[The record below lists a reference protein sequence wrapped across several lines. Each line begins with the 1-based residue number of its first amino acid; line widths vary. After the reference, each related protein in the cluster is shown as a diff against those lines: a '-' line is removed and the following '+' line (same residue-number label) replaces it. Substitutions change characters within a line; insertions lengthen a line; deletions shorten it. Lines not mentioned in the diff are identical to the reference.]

1 MSIIEISDY
10 QILNLIGKGQ
20 NPVYRVKSRQ
30 TDQEFALKKVKRK
43 EFQHH
48 LVDLQEVLYLI
59 QSDHPHIIKV
69 LGFSMAMTKNHMET
83 EYILY
88 VLMGLMQE
96 TLAENLK
103 RRQVNKIPYSKAEL
117 AKITVQIASGL
128 VYLQKKAKLA
138 HRDIKPDNVLLDID
152 ENCFLTDFG
161 ECFWPSKFKP
171 KASTLVGSPYYL
183 APELKEVYLN
193 EGMENIEYDPWKS
206 DLWSFGMTLVDLA
219 SNSYADKEPLEVKLG
234 KIEGNY
240 GGLWSDFLRKILKKE
255 EKNRMYFI
263 EMENCKELKA
273 ILKENGLEKLISFE
287 DLESFDKENDYNGP
301 KDFIGEIDCVSQ
313 GVFELF
319 RKIEKEG
326 GLDGRLEE
334 ELDEKIKEIE
344 EIEKINQS
352 LKEKF
357 K

>member
-1 MSIIEISDY
+1 MSIIEVCDY

-20 NPVYRVKSRQ
+20 NPVYRVKSRA
-30 TDQEFALKKVKRK
+30 TDKEFALKKVRRK

-69 LGFSMAMTKNHMET
+69 LGFSMAINKTHFET

-88 VLMGLMQE
+88 VLMSLMTD
-96 TLAENLK
+96 TLSNDLK
-103 RRQVNKIPYSKAEL
+103 KRQISNNPYTKSEL
-117 AKITVQIASGL
+117 TMITVQIASAL

-138 HRDIKPDNVLLDID
+138 HRDIKPDNVLMDSD
-152 ENCFLTDFG
+152 KNCYLTDFG

-183 APELKEVYLN
+183 APELKEMYLT
-193 EGMENIEYDPWKS
+193 EGVESIEYDPWKS

-219 SNSYADKEPLEVKLG
+219 SNSYAEKEPLENKLE
-234 KIEGNY
+234 KVEKTY
-240 GGLWSDFLRKILKKE
+240 GRLWVDFIRKLLMKE
-255 EKNRMYFI
+255 IKNRLDFV
-263 EMENCKELKA
+263 EMENCAEMKA
-273 ILKENGLEKLISFE
+273 ILNEGGFEKLIFFE
-287 DLESFDKENDYNGP
+287 DFDAEKEKIEAP
-301 KDFIGEIDCVSQ
+301 KNFKEEIDCVSQ

-319 RKIEKEG
+319 KRIEKAG
-326 GLDGRLEE
+326 GLNEELEE
-334 ELDEKIKEIE
+334 EFDEKIMEIE
-344 EIEKINQS
+344 EMEKINQG
-352 LKEKF
+352 LKEQF